1 MARYSAVLDACVL
14 VPIALADTLLRVAER
29 GLYRPLWSEQLLGEA
44 RDAICEIHPTADA
57 ARIDRRFATMDAAFE
72 DARIE
77 AHPEVEIEF
86 YLPDLDDRHVVAT
99 AVVGRADAIVT
110 MNVRDFPIEVM
121 DSLAIEV
128 VHPDDFLLNQL
139 DLAPRLVVDVV
150 MEQAA
155 QTTSPKLTPIDLA
168 SRLARAG
175 VPKFADE
182 IRRLV

>member
-1 MARYSAVLDACVL
+1 MLDACVL

-72 DARIE
+72 AARIE

-86 YLPDLDDRHVVAT
+86 HLP
-99 AVVGRADAIVT
+99 GRADAIVT

>member
-1 MARYSAVLDACVL
+1 MLDACVL

-29 GLYRPLWSEQLLGEA
+29 GLYRPLWSEQLLEEA
-44 RDAICEIHPTADA
+44 RDAIGEIHPMADA

-77 AHPEVEIEF
+77 ARPEVVIEIQ
-86 YLPDLDDRHVVAT
+86 LPDLDDRHVVAT

-121 DSLAIEV
+121 ESLAIEV

-139 DLAPRLVVDVV
+139 DLAPRLVVDLV

-175 VPKFADE
+175 VPKFSDE

>member
-1 MARYSAVLDACVL
+1 
-14 VPIALADTLLRVAER
+14 
-29 GLYRPLWSEQLLGEA
+29 
-44 RDAICEIHPTADA
+44 
-57 ARIDRRFATMDAAFE
+57 
-72 DARIE
+72 
-77 AHPEVEIEF
+77 
-86 YLPDLDDRHVVAT
+86 
-99 AVVGRADAIVT
+99 